1 MLRTWR
7 CAHKHAYGA
16 GGGCDK
22 RAFCFRVGGCGNVYG
37 NVRAGAGHGRAMM
50 GRFMLQLAAINLA
63 AGIFTALMPKGSTA
77 RSGKRAAGIIALIYT
92 LRALFSLIGGYLP

>member
-1 MLRTWR
+1 
-7 CAHKHAYGA
+7 
-16 GGGCDK
+16 
-22 RAFCFRVGGCGNVYG
+22 
-37 NVRAGAGHGRAMM
+37 MM
-50 GRFMLQLAAINLA
+50 GWFMLQLAAINLA